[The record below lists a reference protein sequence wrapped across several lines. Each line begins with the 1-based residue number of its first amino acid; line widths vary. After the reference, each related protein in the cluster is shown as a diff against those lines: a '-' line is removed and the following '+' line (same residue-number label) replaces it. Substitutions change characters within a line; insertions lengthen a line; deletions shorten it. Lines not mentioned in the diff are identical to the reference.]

1 MQEAKEL
8 LQSLEALQAA
18 EMTTPPPRETEEEA
32 QDEPPGKRPRLR
44 RKKSK
49 RACADEADDDGLGK
63 EKATPEKRRP
73 KPKPSARRPPRSPP
87 VTGGSTSS
95 GLQAQETLVDNGED
109 AQPTFPSDELPTPF
123 KSTQKDLSLATPKA
137 SSREPPIPEPSPKFT
152 PKPSSRKPSP
162 KASPPKL
169 SSPKPSPKAS
179 PPKLSSRRPSPK
191 ASLPKLSSP
200 KPSPKAGN
208 PMPKGTP
215 RKSLISSFDSA
226 VSDPP
231 GPTHV
236 LSLAP
241 PDTSDGSGDEIL
253 QYALQQKMVEVSS
266 GEENWNTAESWYACN
281 S

>member
-18 EMTTPPPRETEEEA
+18 EMTTPPPRAHETEEEA
-32 QDEPPGKRPRLR
+32 QDEPPGKKPRLR

-87 VTGGSTSS
+87 VTGGATSS

-152 PKPSSRKPSP
+152 PKPSSP
-162 KASPPKL
+162 
-169 SSPKPSPKAS
+169 
-179 PPKLSSRRPSPK
+179 
-191 ASLPKLSSP
+191 
-200 KPSPKAGN
+200 
-208 PMPKGTP
+208 
-215 RKSLISSFDSA
+215 F
-226 VSDPP
+226 
-231 GPTHV
+231 
-236 LSLAP
+236 AP

-266 GEENWNTAESWYACN
+266 GEENWNPAESWYAIALLIVRCC
-281 S
+281 SMFCVWDAILFDKETDIYYGTPLKVRAIFVYTVAEPKQ